1 MAVLCSPLSLQF
13 LWWAKGM
20 LDLITTCFKL
30 CWGVFP
36 WHKGARDTKVAL
48 WVRNNLLPSR
58 ELHVYAAHVPI
69 VQMLP
74 DSELADA
81 ALQSSEL
88 CCTDT
93 ATVTAVKC
101 RRPGQ
106 LQSWD
111 RLLSVCWLVLRDR
124 GTETLSARRST
135 QGYPVCVR
143 TWMALLTGVS
153 SILGVLWWREMTF
166 RSHGNPLGYG
176 GTLGTNCNQPT
187 RWSLSSISHRH
198 VWLSD

>member
-93 ATVTAVKC
+93 ATMTAVKC

-106 LQSWD
+106 LQAPLGLLAHAEGQRNWD
-111 RLLSVCWLVLRDR
+111 PECEEQHARL
-124 GTETLSARRST
+124 
-135 QGYPVCVR
+135 PIR